1 MGQSAARQCPGFAKQ
16 IGERRRH
23 TCAFEY
29 DPCDATQSGYGVQA
43 HQAFFKKKRDQ
54 QAFIKAQ
61 QELEELNERARKG
74 EIVLAYCDEVGFECV
89 HPNRNA
95 WTDRGQTHEIEAT
108 RGPRLNVI
116 GAMLSTGKVFAA
128 RIWETVNADAFVGY
142 LGLLTEKFA
151 GKPITVV
158 LDNASV
164 HKRKDV
170 KPLMKLL
177 ASKGLTLYFLPA
189 YSPELN
195 RIERLWHKIKH
206 TWMVPKCRDKETLYS
221 DVGEIFDNFGSKYE
235 FAFYSE

>member
-1 MGQSAARQCPGFAKQ
+1 M
-16 IGERRRH
+16 
-23 TCAFEY
+23 
-29 DPCDATQSGYGVQA
+29 
-43 HQAFFKKKRDQ
+43 
-54 QAFIKAQ
+54 KAQ
-61 QELEELNERARKG
+61 QELEELNERAREG

-89 HPNRNA
+89 HPNRTA

-108 RGPRLNVI
+108 RGQRLNVI
-116 GAMLSTGKVFAA
+116 GAMLSTGELFAA
-128 RIWETVNADAFVGY
+128 KIWETVNGDAFVGY
-142 LGLLTEKFA
+142 LKLLTEKAA

-164 HKRKDV
+164 HKRKNV
-170 KPLMKLL
+170 QPLIKLL

-206 TWMVPKCRDKETLYS
+206 TWMVPKCRNKETLYA
-221 DVGEIFDNFGSKYE
+221 DVGEILDNFGSKYE